1 MSGLATRAT
10 PREPEQG
17 KAARNSSTTQGKP
30 PTREETED
38 SENPRPVLK
47 LIKGNATEEEL
58 AALIT
63 VIAAMSTGAGQEK
76 SAKPKSEWS
85 AHHRKVRVT
94 LRHGRGAWGA
104 SGLPR

>member
-1 MSGLATRAT
+1 M
-10 PREPEQG
+10 
-17 KAARNSSTTQGKP
+17 TTEGKP
-30 PTREETED
+30 QAPRPAEEDEKQ
-38 SENPRPVLK
+38 RPVLK
-47 LIKGNATEEEL
+47 LIRGNATEEEL

-63 VIAAMSTGAGQEK
+63 VIAAMSTGGGHEK
-76 SAKPKSEWS
+76 NAKPKSEWS